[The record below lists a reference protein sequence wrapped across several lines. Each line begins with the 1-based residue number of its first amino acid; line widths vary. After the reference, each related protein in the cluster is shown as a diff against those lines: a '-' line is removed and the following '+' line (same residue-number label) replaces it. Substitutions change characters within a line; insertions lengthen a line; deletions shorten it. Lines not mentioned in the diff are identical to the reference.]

1 MKVKII
7 RDCPSCSS
15 LLVRIKDQLFCRN
28 TDCEAQNSKRVF
40 NFTKKA
46 KIKGFGEK
54 TLEKLEIVSIPDLYS
69 LGEDDL
75 VSVMGEKMGVKLLAE
90 LEASRTMPLATFLSA
105 LSIPLIGRS
114 AADKLVN
121 VISSV
126 EDINLE
132 TCKEAGLG
140 GKATTSLVNWIKSE
154 YPNYSSVLLDLSVE
168 EKTENSV
175 ILDANITVCCTGKI
189 KGHTRNSLSE
199 LMASLGVKVGSS
211 VTGNT
216 QYLICEEYKGSSK
229 EKKAESLEIEII
241 SLTEF
246 LNRIK

>member
-154 YPNYSSVLLDLSVE
+154 YPNYSEVLLNLSS
-168 EKTENSV
+168 EKTNKNKP
-175 ILDANITVCCTGKI
+175 LDKGITVCCTGKI
-189 KGHTRNSLSE
+189 EGHTRNSLSE
-199 LMASLGVKVGSS
+199 LMGSLGVKVGSS